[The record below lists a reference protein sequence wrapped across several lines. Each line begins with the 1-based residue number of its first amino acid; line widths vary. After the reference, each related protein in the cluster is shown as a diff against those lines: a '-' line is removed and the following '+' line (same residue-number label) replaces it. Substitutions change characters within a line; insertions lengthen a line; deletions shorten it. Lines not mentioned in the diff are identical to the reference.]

1 MEGHCATRQEN
12 VTTKLC
18 SITDESGHW
27 SPITAPEAKEVWVE
41 TDPEMLRQEQVDGH
55 VWENTGQPA
64 CLFQEEWSGLF
75 GSTRD
80 STTAYVNFN
89 QSKDTGL
96 TAIKMTRNDELPRH
110 LIPDS
115 E

>member
-1 MEGHCATRQEN
+1 M
-12 VTTKLC
+12 C

-41 TDPEMLRQEQVDGH
+41 TDPEMLRQQQVDGH

-89 QSKDTGL
+89 QSKD
-96 TAIKMTRNDELPRH
+96 KSF
-110 LIPDS
+110 DS
-115 E
+115 NKDDTKR